1 MNIALIVWVLIYA
14 SLGAM
19 LIIVTLN
26 SLSYPRLTPARQSFQ
41 KKVSIL
47 IPARDEEAQIGET
60 IANLL
65 AQDYPHFE
73 LVVLDDHSSDGTVQR
88 ALEAAKGDPRFRLL
102 KGKSLPA
109 GWLGKTWACHQLAQQ
124 AQGEILIFTDADV
137 TWERA
142 SLGAALQMTMDY
154 RADMLTIFPTQ
165 LTVSWAERL
174 IVPLMNF
181 AILAYLLEWLVR
193 KLPAISLAAA
203 NGQVL
208 LFRKEIYHELGG
220 HKRVRAEIIED
231 VKLARQVKGL
241 GYRLVIGLGHGM
253 IKARMY
259 TGWKSV
265 REGFGKNILAGYG
278 NQPILLL
285 LSTLFHLLIFVY
297 PWLALI
303 GAMIPEPDL
312 DMLVRAGVAVAMGI
326 GVRAIA
332 AITSRA
338 ILIDAL
344 WMPASVISMTL
355 IALQGLR
362 WHFSRSGPHWKGRNL
377 RHVDNPSG
385 GLE

>member
-1 MNIALIVWVLIYA
+1 
-14 SLGAM
+14 
-19 LIIVTLN
+19 
-26 SLSYPRLTPARQSFQ
+26 
-41 KKVSIL
+41 
-47 IPARDEEAQIGET
+47 
-60 IANLL
+60 
-65 AQDYPHFE
+65 
-73 LVVLDDHSSDGTVQR
+73 
-88 ALEAAKGDPRFRLL
+88 
-102 KGKSLPA
+102 
-109 GWLGKTWACHQLAQQ
+109 
-124 AQGEILIFTDADV
+124 
-137 TWERA
+137 
-142 SLGAALQMTMDY
+142 MTMDY

-174 IVPLMNF
+174 TVPLMNF
-181 AILAYLLEWLVR
+181 AILAYLLELLVR

-208 LFRKEIYHELGG
+208 LFQKEIYRELGG

-259 TGWKSV
+259 TGWNSV

-278 NQPILLL
+278 NQPIFLL

-297 PWLALI
+297 PWLAMI
-303 GAMIPEPDL
+303 GAMIPAPDL

-332 AITSRA
+332 AVISRA

-362 WHFSRSGPHWKGRNL
+362 WHFSRSGPHWKGRSL